1 MAESFYAWG
10 REDPTRLALVDALGN
25 QKTFGEMLARVN
37 QISNALQSL
46 GLHRGSAVAMLL
58 ANRSEWL
65 EFTLAG
71 LQSGLYVTPIN
82 FHLTA
87 AEVAYI
93 LENSEAEAFL
103 SDERFAETAT
113 AARDQAGIAADKA
126 FALGTIA
133 GFRDFT
139 SWVDSF
145 SSSEPSEL
153 SAGSAMLYTSGTT
166 GRPKGVRRA
175 LPEGSPEESAAA
187 AGLLALLFNM
197 EAGKGVHLAAG
208 PLYHAAPGAFAQAAL
223 HLGHTVVLMDKW
235 TPEGTMERIQE
246 YQVTNTH
253 FVPTMFHRL
262 LKLPEEQRLSYDVS
276 SLQQVVH
283 AAAPTPPE
291 TKHKMMEWFGP
302 VLYEYYAGTE
312 GGGTFVGPGEWL
324 EHPGTVGRPFPMAE
338 VKILDDQ
345 GQEVA
350 AGEVGE
356 VYMGLPNIGG
366 LAGFEYYKDSEKTQ
380 KSYRG
385 GLFTLGDAGYVDEE
399 GYLFLTDRK
408 SDMIISGGVNIYP
421 AEIEAVLVQ
430 HPAVRDVAVF
440 GIPDDDWGEQI
451 KAVIELSEGYAAE
464 AALVDELL
472 KFAEIQLARYKLP
485 KSVDFSPE
493 LPRTLAGK
501 LYKRRLRDPYWEG
514 RNRRI

>member
-1 MAESFYAWG
+1 
-10 REDPTRLALVDALGN
+10 
-25 QKTFGEMLARVN
+25 
-37 QISNALQSL
+37 
-46 GLHRGSAVAMLL
+46 
-58 ANRSEWL
+58 
-65 EFTLAG
+65 
-71 LQSGLYVTPIN
+71 
-82 FHLTA
+82 
-87 AEVAYI
+87 
-93 LENSEAEAFL
+93 
-103 SDERFAETAT
+103 
-113 AARDQAGIAADKA
+113 
-126 FALGTIA
+126 
-133 GFRDFT
+133 
-139 SWVDSF
+139 
-145 SSSEPSEL
+145 
-153 SAGSAMLYTSGTT
+153 
-166 GRPKGVRRA
+166 
-175 LPEGSPEESAAA
+175 
-187 AGLLALLFNM
+187 
-197 EAGKGVHLAAG
+197 
-208 PLYHAAPGAFAQAAL
+208 
-223 HLGHTVVLMDKW
+223 
-235 TPEGTMERIQE
+235 
-246 YQVTNTH
+246 
-253 FVPTMFHRL
+253 
-262 LKLPEEQRLSYDVS
+262 
-276 SLQQVVH
+276 
-283 AAAPTPPE
+283 
-291 TKHKMMEWFGP
+291 
-302 VLYEYYAGTE
+302 
-312 GGGTFVGPGEWL
+312 
-324 EHPGTVGRPFPMAE
+324 MAE